1 VCEPQVM
8 LPEPES
14 VRPESALRQ
23 RLVDR
28 DYQEVITFSFVSS
41 EWERALGIE
50 PNPIRVL
57 NPIASNLDAMRS
69 TLWGGLIETL
79 RTNANRKQ
87 ERVRVFELGRCF
99 FRDGESYGQ
108 PPRAAGLASGPALP
122 EQWGAPKRP
131 VDFFDVKGDIEALA
145 APLPLTTEAAEHP
158 ALRPGRSARVTI
170 AGEVACWLGELHP
183 RLVSRFELPSAPVVF
198 KLDLAVLTQQPAPA
212 ARPVSKLPMVR
223 RDLAVVVDEAIPAQ
237 AVLDA
242 LVAVKPAPV
251 DRLSLFDVFRGPAV
265 GPGKKSLAILV
276 LIQDTARTLTDAE
289 IDEVVGVLLRE
300 LQSRFK
306 AVLRR

>member
-1 VCEPQVM
+1 
-8 LPEPES
+8 LRPES
-14 VRPESALRQ
+14 VLKQ

-87 ERVRVFELGRCF
+87 ERVRVFEVGRCF

-108 PPRAAGLASGPALP
+108 PVRVAGLASGPAFP
-122 EQWGAPKRP
+122 EQWGVPKRS
-131 VDFFDVKGDIEALA
+131 VDFFDVKADIEALA
-145 APLPLTTEAAEHP
+145 APLALTTEAAEHP
-158 ALRPGRSARVTI
+158 ALHPGRSARVTI
-170 AGEVACWLGELHP
+170 AGEAAGWIGELHP
-183 RLVSRFELPSAPVVF
+183 RLVRRFELPSAPVVF
-198 KLDLAVLTQQPAPA
+198 ELDVAVLTHQPTPA

-223 RDLAVVVDEAIPAQ
+223 RDLAVVVDESIPAQ
-237 AVLDA
+237 AVLAA
-242 LVAVKPAPV
+242 LVAVKPPSV
-251 DRLSLFDVFRGPAV
+251 DRLSLFDVFRGPAI

-289 IDEVVGVLLRE
+289 IDEAVGVLLRE

-306 AVLRR
+306 AVLRC